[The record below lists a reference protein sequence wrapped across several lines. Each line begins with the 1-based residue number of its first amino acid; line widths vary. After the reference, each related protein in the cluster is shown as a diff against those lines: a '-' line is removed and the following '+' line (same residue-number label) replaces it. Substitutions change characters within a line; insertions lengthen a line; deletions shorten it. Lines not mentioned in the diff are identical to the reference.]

1 MLLDGE
7 ATVIGAL
14 ADSVEEVID
23 LEPEQ
28 IQPPPRI
35 GPTIRTDFIKG
46 MGKRDAQFIMIL
58 DIDRVFSAEELSAV
72 RERGR
77 DRNAGR
83 RVPDGRGGESLLV
96 PRRLLRHVEDDLLM
110 TTYADT
116 LSIRDLNR
124 LCRLIYQQSGITL
137 GAEKKIMLEGRLKRR
152 ITTLHLSS
160 YKEYCDYLF
169 EGNGHDVEEMVHLID
184 AVSTNKT
191 DFFREKTHF
200 DFLVARA
207 LPELTARGRT
217 PGK

>member
-1 MLLDGE
+1 MGE
-7 ATVIGAL
+7 AGNRFWFPA
-14 ADSVEEVID
+14 
-23 LEPEQ
+23 
-28 IQPPPRI
+28 
-35 GPTIRTDFIKG
+35 
-46 MGKRDAQFIMIL
+46 
-58 DIDRVFSAEELSAV
+58 VF
-72 RERGR
+72 
-77 DRNAGR
+77 
-83 RVPDGRGGESLLV
+83 
-96 PRRLLRHVEDDLLM
+96 LRHVEDDLLM

-124 LCRLIYQQSGITL
+124 LCRLIYEQSGITL

-207 LPELTARGRT
+207 LPELTAREER
-217 PGK
+217 PGSDDLERRLLDR